1 MEKALEGI
9 IGAVVIILVI
19 TNVVTG
25 TDAGSVLLQTAG
37 NVLAGVGGLYV
48 LVRSF
53 VNSKS

>member
-25 TDAGSVLLQTAG
+25 TDAGSLLLQTAG